1 MNHNGMGLLTPSFSI
16 RTSAKGVEKFMNK
29 AQRYSFAYGFL
40 FPSFILT
47 AVLGIYPIAWAM
59 RYMFYDYKGY
69 GVERFIGL
77 NNFSQILDD
86 TQFWDS
92 VVTTFIYAG
101 GKVLISLP
109 LALILAVVLNRG
121 LKGRHLLR
129 AIYFMPTIISSAVM
143 AVVFFA
149 IFNSYNGILNQYLM
163 QYHLISKNIDW
174 LGTDYALFTII
185 VVAVWG
191 AVGNYM
197 LLFLAGLQNIP
208 DDIYES
214 SALDGANRLQQFW
227 YITIPLLGPV
237 LQIIIML
244 AIINALKGYE
254 SIMVMTAGGPVG
266 KTEVMYLYVYKLFFP
281 VVGDT
286 AQAVQDIGYGS
297 AVGFVTALI
306 VGVITLFY
314 FYMSKRVNRTF

>member
-1 MNHNGMGLLTPSFSI
+1 
-16 RTSAKGVEKFMNK
+16 MNK
-29 AQRYSFAYGFL
+29 AGKYGFAYSFL
-40 FPSFILT
+40 MPSFILT
-47 AVLGIYPIAWAM
+47 VVLGLYPIGWAM

-69 GVERFIGL
+69 GNERFIGFD
-77 NNFSQILDD
+77 NFSQIMGD

-92 VVTTFIYAG
+92 VVTTFIFAG
-101 GKVLISLP
+101 GKVLLSLP

-121 LKGRHLLR
+121 LRGRHFLR

-149 IFNSYNGILNQYLM
+149 IFNSYNGILNQFLM
-163 QYHLISKNIDW
+163 KYQIIAKNIEW
-174 LGTDYALFTII
+174 LGPDYALLTII
-185 VVAVWG
+185 LVAVWG
-191 AVGNYM
+191 AIGNYM

-208 DDIYES
+208 HDIYES
-214 SALDGANRLQQFW
+214 SALDGANKIQQFW
-227 YITIPLLGPV
+227 YITIPMLGPV

-254 SIMVMTAGGPVG
+254 SIMVLTGGGPIG

-281 VVGDT
+281 VVGE
-286 AQAVQDIGYGS
+286 AQAIQDIGYGS

-306 VGVITLFY
+306 VGVITLAY
-314 FYMSKRVNRTF
+314 FYTSKRVNKNF

>member
-1 MNHNGMGLLTPSFSI
+1 
-16 RTSAKGVEKFMNK
+16 MNK
-29 AQRYSFAYGFL
+29 AHRYWFSYSFL

-47 AVLGIYPIAWAM
+47 AVLGLYPIAWAM

-69 GVERFIGL
+69 GQEKFIGL
-77 NNFSQILDD
+77 DNFKQVLADNL
-86 TQFWDS
+86 FWDS
-92 VVTTFIYAG
+92 VTTTFFYAG

-129 AIYFMPTIISSAVM
+129 AIYFMPTVISSAVM
-143 AVVFFA
+143 AVVFFT
-149 IFNSYNGILNQYLM
+149 IFNSYNGILNQFLIK
-163 QYHLISKNIDW
+163 YHVISTSIDW
-174 LGTDYALFTII
+174 LGPEHALWTII
-185 VVAVWG
+185 IIAVWG
-191 AVGNYM
+191 AIGNYM

-208 DDIYES
+208 NDVYES
-214 SALDGANRLQQFW
+214 SALDGANKLQQFW

-254 SIMVMTAGGPVG
+254 SIMVLTGGGPVG

-281 VVGDT
+281 FVGDSSMT
-286 AQAVQDIGYGS
+286 SVQQIGYGS

-306 VGVITLFY
+306 VGAVTLLYFY
-314 FYMSKRVNRTF
+314 FSKRMNRNL